1 MELVNVRLAGREKT
15 VIRTLMNVPVIPFHV
30 RITHTVKILMDH
42 MSVSV
47 ILDISTQMMSVLV
60 SLKHSVSLL
69 QFVLLSKS
77 KKMD

>member
-30 RITHTVKILMDH
+30 RITHTVRIPMDL

-47 ILDISTQMMSVLV
+47 ILDISTQMISVLV
-60 SLKHSVSLL
+60 SVK
-69 QFVLLSKS
+69 
-77 KKMD
+77 